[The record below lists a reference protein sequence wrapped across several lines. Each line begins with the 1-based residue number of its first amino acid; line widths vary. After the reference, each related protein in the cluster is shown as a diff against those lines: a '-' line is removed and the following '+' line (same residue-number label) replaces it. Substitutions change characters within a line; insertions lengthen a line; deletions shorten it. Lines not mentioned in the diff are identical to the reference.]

1 VSVPAAPVDRPAPS
15 PRSFL
20 YEEKDGVA
28 RVTLN
33 RPDRLNAL
41 TFEVYQELTDTLRAL
56 RDRGAV
62 RAVLLS
68 GNGRAFCSGGDQID
82 IIHHLLGADA
92 AGHQRFTRLTCDLI
106 LALRSLP
113 QPVVAALHGAVVG
126 AGAVMAA
133 ASDLRIASDDA
144 KIGFVFVKVG
154 LSGAD
159 MGAAWLLPR
168 IVGLGTAT
176 RWLMTGEIVPAVAAK
191 EAGFLHEIVPR
202 EKLHDAAFEWA
213 ARLARGPSRA
223 LAVTKEMLNRE
234 AAMDL
239 ETALDAEARAQ
250 GELMGEPNFAEGH
263 AAFKEKREPRF
274 E

>member
-1 VSVPAAPVDRPAPS
+1 MPAAPADRPAPS
-15 PRSFL
+15 PRSFS

-41 TFEVYQELTDTLRAL
+41 TFEVYEELSSTLRAL
-56 RDRGAV
+56 QHRRAV
-62 RAVLLS
+62 RAVLL
-68 GNGRAFCSGGDQID
+68 GGAGRAFCSGGDQD
-82 IIHHLLGADA
+82 EIIKELLGSDA
-92 AGHQRFTRLTCDLI
+92 ARHQSFTRLTCELI
-106 LALRSLP
+106 LAIRSLSK
-113 QPVVAALHGAVVG
+113 PVVAALHGAVVG

-133 ASDLRIASDDA
+133 ASDIRIAAEDA

-168 IVGLGTAT
+168 IVGMGTAT
-176 RWLMTGEIVPAVAAK
+176 RWLMTGEIVAAAAAK
-191 EAGFLHEIVPR
+191 EAGFVHEIVER
-202 EKLHDAAFEWA
+202 EKLQDRAFDWA

-239 ETALDAEARAQ
+239 ETALDAEARVQ